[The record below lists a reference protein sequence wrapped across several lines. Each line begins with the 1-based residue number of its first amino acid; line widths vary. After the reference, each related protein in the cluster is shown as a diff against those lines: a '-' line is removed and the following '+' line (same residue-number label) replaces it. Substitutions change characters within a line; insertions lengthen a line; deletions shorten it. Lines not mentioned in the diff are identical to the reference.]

1 MQFEQIRTVTEGA
14 NNMSQ
19 VVRFGVSIEDKLLK
33 QFDALIEDRKYVN
46 RSEAVRDL
54 IRGALIEKD
63 WTTGKAKTV
72 ATVTIVYNHNTRELS
87 DRLNTHQHSHH
98 NCIIS
103 SLHVHLD
110 SEHCLEVIVIRGT
123 PKEIR
128 HIADGLIGAK
138 GVVHGKLV
146 FSTLAQNLS

>member
-1 MQFEQIRTVTEGA
+1 
-14 NNMSQ
+14 MSQ

-33 QFDALIEDRKYVN
+33 QFDKLIEERNYVN

-54 IRGALIEKD
+54 IRSALVERDSAGGNVETI
-63 WTTGKAKTV
+63 
-72 ATVTIVYNHNTRELS
+72 ATVTIVYSHQTRELS
-87 DRLNTHQHSHH
+87 DKLNDHQHSHH
-98 NCIIS
+98 HSIVS
-103 SLHVHLD
+103 ALHVHLD
-110 SEHCLEVIVIRGT
+110 HDHCLEVVIIRGT

-146 FSTLAQNLS
+146 MSTLGQNLA